1 MTLRNLSLGLLLGV
15 VAAGV
20 AQQQRNPFAPPQAKL
35 HYAPD
40 RTCDLLHVA
49 VDLDIDYPNRVIT
62 GKSLNTLSPLRNG
75 ITEII
80 LHAGE
85 QLELK
90 SVKVNGADAKY
101 TRTGKQLKIATSPL
115 SKGRNITVEIAYVAK
130 NSQGGGFGSGSG
142 GWHWITPRGN
152 DANRVGFWTQGETDY
167 NCEWAPTWDYPNDLA
182 TSETR
187 TTVQS
192 DWDVLGNGVLVST
205 KESADKK
212 RKTYH
217 WKMDQPHA
225 TYLLAIYGGPFDIK
239 KDKWE
244 DIDLWYVVP
253 RGSEYLIDN
262 SFSDTPDM
270 LSFFSKVLG
279 VKYPWNKYA
288 QSAMYDFG
296 GGMENVSNTILGE
309 GNLTEARDGFRRMSS
324 LNAHELAHQWF
335 GDLVTCMH
343 WGDTWL
349 NESFATYMDS
359 AYAEHSQGKAAYEW
373 SINDNMRSYFFEARR
388 YKRPLTTKLYSEP
401 DAMFDSH
408 SYPKG
413 GAVLHTLRR
422 QLGDEAFYT
431 GINAY
436 LTKWKYTPVESAQL
450 RRSMTEATGINAE
463 PFWAQWI
470 EAPGHPV
477 LDYTWTYEGGKL
489 KVTVKQTQDTTS
501 GTPIY
506 DIPTKIGYSDGGM
519 FKTLPLRLS
528 KAEETFEF
536 TLSPK
541 PKAVLLDP
549 NQDFLRE
556 IPKLNW
562 STEELP
568 YILQF
573 APTAPDRQEAFNRL
587 SADPA
592 STSLLVAQLQA
603 DKDMKQPVFRQVNQ
617 LSNLNKPEL
626 RGFWMSQLSH
636 PNLDRQAQAAVALSR
651 LPKDEATVAK
661 FKTLVN
667 DKTAIQVVVTAI
679 NALASWDKAGSTD
692 VFKRAQ
698 EIKDRRGRIKRAA
711 DTALG

>member
-1 MTLRNLSLGLLLGV
+1 MTLRSLSFCLLLGIV
-15 VAAGV
+15 SVSQ
-20 AQQQRNPFAPPQAKL
+20 AQRTNPFAPPQAKL

-40 RTCDLLHVA
+40 RTCDLQHVA
-49 VDLDIDYPNRVIT
+49 VDIDVDYPNRSFK
-62 GKSLNTLSPLRNG
+62 GKTTNTLVALRNG
-75 ITEII
+75 IKEVT

-85 QLELK
+85 KLEISL
-90 SVKVNGADAKY
+90 VKVNGTEAKY
-101 TRTGKQLKIATSPL
+101 TRVGKELRIATPPL
-115 SKGRNITVEIAYVAK
+115 AKGKPLTIVIAYSAK

-142 GWHWITPRGN
+142 GWHWISPRQ
-152 DANRVGFWTQGETDY
+152 DSPTRVGFWTQGETDY

-187 TTVQS
+187 TTVQA
-192 DWDVLGNGVLVST
+192 DWDVVGNGNLINVAMDAAKQT
-205 KESADKK
+205 
-212 RKTYH
+212 KTYH

-225 TYLLAIYGGPFDIK
+225 TYLLAIYGGPFDIQK
-239 KDKWE
+239 GKWE
-244 DIDLWYVVP
+244 GVDLWYVVP
-253 RGSEYLIDN
+253 RGSAYLINN

-279 VKYPWNKYA
+279 VKYPWPKYA
-288 QSAMYDFG
+288 QNAMYDFG

-309 GNLTEARDGFRRMSS
+309 GNLTEARDGFRRMAS

-359 AYAEHSQGKAAYEW
+359 AYMEHSRGKAGYDWAVK
-373 SINDNMRSYFFEARR
+373 DNMNSYFFEARR
-388 YKRPLTTKLYSEP
+388 YKRPLSTKLYS
-401 DAMFDSH
+401 DADGMFDSH

-413 GAVLHTLRR
+413 GAILHTLRR
-422 QLGDEAFYT
+422 FLGDEAFYA
-431 GINAY
+431 GLNYY
-436 LTKWKYTPVESAQL
+436 LTKWRHTPVESAQL
-450 RRSMTEATGINAE
+450 RRSMTEATGINVE

-477 LDYTWTYEGGKL
+477 LDYTWTYDGGKL
-489 KVTVKQTQDTTS
+489 KVTVKQTQDTS
-501 GTPIY
+501 DGTPVY
-506 DIPTKIGYSDGGM
+506 NIPTKVGYSDGGV
-519 FKTLPLRLS
+519 FKSLPLTIS
-528 KAEETFEF
+528 KKEETFEF
-536 TLSPK
+536 TISPK

-549 NQDFLRE
+549 DQDFLRE

-562 STEELP
+562 AAEELP

-587 SADPA
+587 AGDA
-592 STSLLVAQLQA
+592 NMTSLLTAQLTA
-603 DKDMKQPVFRQVNQ
+603 DKDLEQPVFRQLNS
-617 LSNLNKPEL
+617 LINLNKPEL

-636 PNLDRQAQAAVALSR
+636 PNMDRQAQAANALSR
-651 LPKDEATVAK
+651 LPKDDATIAK

-667 DKTAIQVVVTAI
+667 DQAPIQVVVTAI

-692 VFKRAQ
+692 LFKKAQ
-698 EIKDRRGRIKRAA
+698 GIKDRRGRIKRAA
-711 DTALG
+711 DTALD